1 MPEQDCG
8 NGSVRFQAPF
18 SVASGDGSDREK
30 SRGPRKT
37 GKFFLFL
44 IKPSGPAGKR
54 TMAGIYY
61 HIPFCKRICAYCDFF
76 RSAALARMD
85 EVLETMHRELE
96 ARRSYLGSEP
106 IRTRYFGGGTPSLCT
121 PRQIARLVA
130 RTESLFDCRAVEET
144 TLEANPDDLD
154 APYLD
159 ALLEAG
165 IDRLSIGIQSLD
177 DGCLRLMNRRHTAAR
192 ALEAIRTARRAGF
205 GNLTADL
212 IFGVPGFGGESLRRT
227 LDGFLELGIPH
238 ISAYHLTV
246 EPRTLFGRRAARGE
260 FTPVEEAV
268 SEREFLEIHETL
280 TRAGYEH
287 YEVSNYALPGF
298 RARHNAAYWHGEKYL
313 GIGPGAHSY
322 DGATRCWNLPSLD
335 AYTHGTPP
343 ETELL
348 TDRDRYNEYV
358 MTRLRTSEGIDL
370 GQLRSL
376 FGAQRTERLL
386 RAAEPWRQA
395 GHLVLAEGR
404 AAVPPERF
412 LVSDAVIE
420 ALFES

>member
-1 MPEQDCG
+1 
-8 NGSVRFQAPF
+8 
-18 SVASGDGSDREK
+18 
-30 SRGPRKT
+30 
-37 GKFFLFL
+37 
-44 IKPSGPAGKR
+44 
-54 TMAGIYY
+54 MAGIYY
-61 HIPFCKRICAYCDFF
+61 HIPFCKRICAYCDFYK
-76 RSAALARMD
+76 SADLKRMD
-85 EVLETMHRELE
+85 EVLDAMHRELE
-96 ARRSYLGSEP
+96 TRRGYLGSEP

-121 PRQIARLVA
+121 PQQIARLLA
-130 RTESLFDCRAVEET
+130 RTADLFDCRAVEET

-192 ALEAIRTARRAGF
+192 AVEAVRTAQRAGF

-212 IFGVPGFGGESLRRT
+212 IFGVPGFGGTSLRRT
-227 LDGFLELGIPH
+227 LDGLLELGVPH

-246 EPRTLFGRRAARGE
+246 EPRTLLGRRAARGE

-298 RARHNAAYWHGEKYL
+298 RARHNAAYWHGAKYL

-322 DGATRCWNLPSLD
+322 DGAARCWNVPSLD
-335 AYTHGTPP
+335 KYTHGTPP

-358 MTRLRTSEGIDL
+358 MTRLRTAEGIDL
-370 GQLRSL
+370 GELSSL

-386 RAAEPWRQA
+386 RAAESWRQA
-395 GHLVLAEGR
+395 GCLVLAEGR

-412 LVSDAVIE
+412 LVSDAVITD
-420 ALFES
+420 LFES